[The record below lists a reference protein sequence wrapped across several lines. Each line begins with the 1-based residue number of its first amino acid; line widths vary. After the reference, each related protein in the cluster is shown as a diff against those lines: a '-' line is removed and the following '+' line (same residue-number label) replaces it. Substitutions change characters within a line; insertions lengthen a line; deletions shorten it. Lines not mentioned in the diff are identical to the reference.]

1 MKFAIIRTGGKQYFV
16 QKDDEITIDHSKQAK
31 DSQIEFETLA
41 IGDTEKNTVELG
53 YPLLKTKVKGTVLEN
68 GKGEKI
74 RVARFK
80 AKVRYRKVRG
90 FRAMLSQVKITAI

>member
-16 QKDDEITIDHSKQAK
+16 QKDDEITIDHTKQAK
-31 DSQIEFETLA
+31 DSKVEFETLA
-41 IGDTEKNTVELG
+41 IGDTEKNTIDLG
-53 YPLLKTKVKGTVLEN
+53 RPVLKTTVKGTVLDN

-90 FRAMLSQVKITAI
+90 FRAMLSQVKIMTI